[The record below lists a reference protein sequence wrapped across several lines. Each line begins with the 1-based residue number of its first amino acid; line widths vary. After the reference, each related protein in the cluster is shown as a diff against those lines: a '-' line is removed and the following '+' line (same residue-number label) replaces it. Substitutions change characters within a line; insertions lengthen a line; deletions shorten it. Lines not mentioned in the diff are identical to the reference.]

1 MRTNYSVT
9 IKSCA
14 RETEL
19 TAKEKIRIKDFTSFP
34 LAEELLKRSDPV
46 KPVNIITLE
55 VHNESSENTD
65 YAVYV
70 IVTTDGMYYTS
81 SESLA
86 ESLSDILTEYE
97 QLESEGEWGIL
108 VKEFKSKNNT
118 GSFYK
123 AVLV

>member
-1 MRTNYSVT
+1 MRKNYSVT

-14 RETEL
+14 RETQL
-19 TAKEKIRIKDFTSFP
+19 TAKEKIRVKDFTSFQ
-34 LAEELLKRSDPV
+34 LAEVLLKSSDPV

-65 YAVYV
+65 YVVYV
-70 IVTTDGMYYTS
+70 IVTTDDMYYTS

-97 QLESEGEWGIL
+97 QLEAEGEWGVL